1 MSLAMHHG
9 KQICIIEQ
17 MMEEIWVLHKK
28 QSLFI
33 LALVVSNVEVPKLI
47 HPAMY
52 STAQHLLTSE
62 FKRGKISD
70 ILPPVLVWCNHSK
83 PVPHIV
89 LLEVLLCQILKIPV
103 QSTVI
108 AATREN
114 YRNSRLNSE
123 IDMAEVYLFDIGSSV
138 VTDSFVL
145 SFWILIDSPST
156 PVHITKSA

>member
-1 MSLAMHHG
+1 
-9 KQICIIEQ
+9 
-17 MMEEIWVLHKK
+17 
-28 QSLFI
+28 
-33 LALVVSNVEVPKLI
+33 
-47 HPAMY
+47 
-52 STAQHLLTSE
+52 
-62 FKRGKISD
+62 
-70 ILPPVLVWCNHSK
+70 
-83 PVPHIV
+83 V

-145 SFWILIDSPST
+145 SF
-156 PVHITKSA
+156 